1 MRLCTRACMC
11 VCICMYVF
19 MSQTVYMCSHTRAG
33 TRTYMPARTHAHTHA
48 HAHADENIHGNSWIF
63 CCERK
68 YTRRGRF
75 YERYTLLA
83 PSTLSLLSMS
93 FPLLPFSPTHAHAY
107 VHSPTHTHYTHTHY
121 THTHTQGGHTTQIIG
136 TFSSR
141 PTKVLCTRPCANE

>member
-33 TRTYMPARTHAHTHA
+33 THKYMPARTHAHT